1 MFSNIRRQN
10 LYVFIHILEYT
21 KDIFELLQN
30 NPQGMSAKEIARYV
44 YNVHNTLFHPVSFD
58 EVCHSVIAYLANS
71 SRRKNSPIE
80 KTFRGV
86 YCLSEQYLREQSMM
100 LDFTDESQMHDA
112 SPVSTDVVPS
122 KGLFDDFFE
131 IPSV

>member
-58 EVCHSVIAYLANS
+58 EVSHSVIAYLTNS

-86 YCLSEQYLREQSMM
+86 YCLSEQYLREQAMM
-100 LDFTDESQMHDA
+100 LDFTEESQIHVDA
-112 SPVSTDVVPS
+112 PVAADKESC

>member
-1 MFSNIRRQN
+1 MF
-10 LYVFIHILEYT
+10 FHILEYI
-21 KDIFELLQN
+21 KDIYELLQN

-58 EVCHSVIAYLANS
+58 EVSHSVISYLANS

-80 KTFRGV
+80 KTLHGV
-86 YCLSEQYLREQSMM
+86 YCLSEQYLREQAMM
-100 LDFTDESQMHDA
+100 LDFTDESQMHDV

>member
-58 EVCHSVIAYLANS
+58 EVSHSVIAYLTNS

-86 YCLSEQYLREQSMM
+86 YCLSEQYLREQAMM
-100 LDFTDESQMHDA
+100 LDFTEESQIQVDA
-112 SPVSTDVVPS
+112 PVTADKESC